1 MSTRT
6 ILRSRLTKTDMT
18 SIKIGISG
26 KRFIPKEDR
35 AKINTHIKTRIK
47 TILKKHQAFSFT
59 GYSAIAAGADT
70 LFAEVVKKELGQP
83 LQIILPFA
91 IEEYKKDFKDQEL
104 KDFENLISEN
114 GHFETATTTIP
125 IDDDSRNKGYF
136 AAGKRIVDA
145 CDDMVIIWD
154 GLKPGGPSGTA
165 EMLGYLSEKR
175 GHEDIPFIK
184 VRPSAADP
192 VHEMIMR
199 KYEKANAR
207 AIKARNKY
215 KGVWKWAI
223 ILGLMTVV
231 CFSSKIAF
239 HLEGAAALV
248 LTFLE
253 LLFVIVAAL
262 RIRRAKR
269 QKFHWTYLHERMKA
283 ETYRL
288 FSSFYHAD
296 VEIIVSEQSR
306 ENGSSI
312 GSVAEK
318 INQSLRPMEKKS
330 KWYTQYVIKSIIRDQ
345 CGYHQDKVGAIG
357 NKHRLFEG
365 AKTFIVGFFLF
376 NLGFH
381 LAHMIVRNPTL
392 GQLYPILLR
401 WFPAKPEITESLWYR
416 LSIFIN
422 ILCPAF
428 YAGLEGIIYF
438 SEWDTLRK
446 HSASAIESLKEAE
459 MLLPRDIEH
468 CSFEECHKKQA
479 EVLHLISSI
488 MLTDNRNWNLLL
500 ENKDNYHLIV

>member
-1 MSTRT
+1 
-6 ILRSRLTKTDMT
+6 MT

-35 AKINTHIKTRIK
+35 AKIYAHIRTRIK
-47 TILKKHQAFSFT
+47 AILKKHRATSFT
-59 GYSAIAAGADT
+59 GYTAIASGADT
-70 LFAEVVKKELGQP
+70 LFAEVVKKEFEQP
-83 LQIILPFA
+83 LQIILPFT

-104 KDFENLISEN
+104 ADFEKLISEN
-114 GHFETATTTIP
+114 GHYQTAMALPPVDEET
-125 IDDDSRNKGYF
+125 RNQGYF
-136 AAGKRIVDA
+136 ASGKQIVDA
-145 CDDMVIIWD
+145 CDDMVIVWD

-175 GHEDIPFIK
+175 GHDDIPFIK
-184 VRPSAADP
+184 VRPAAPDP
-192 VHEMIMR
+192 LHEMIMR
-199 KYEKANAR
+199 KYEKANAQ

-223 ILGLMTVV
+223 FLGSMTVI
-231 CFSSKIAF
+231 CFASKIAF
-239 HLEGAAALV
+239 HLEGIPALV

-253 LLFVIVAAL
+253 LVLVVVAAL

-269 QKFHWTYLHERMKA
+269 QKFHWNYLHERMKA

-288 FSSFYHAD
+288 FISFYHAD
-296 VEIIVSEQSR
+296 VEIVVSEQSR
-306 ENGSSI
+306 EDGSSI

-318 INQSLRPMEKKS
+318 INQGLRPMEKKS
-330 KWYTQYVIKSIIRDQ
+330 KWYTQYVIKSLIRDQ
-345 CGYHQDKVGAIG
+345 CGYHQGKVGAIG
-357 NKHRLFEG
+357 DKHRLFEG
-365 AKTFIVGFFLF
+365 FKTFIVGFFIF

-392 GQLYPILLR
+392 GHLYPILLR
-401 WFPAKPEITESLWYR
+401 WFPTKPEITESLWYR
-416 LSIFIN
+416 LSIFVN
-422 ILCPAF
+422 ILCPAV
-428 YAGLEGIIYF
+428 YAALEGIIYF
-438 SEWDTLRK
+438 SEWDTLKK
-446 HSASAIESLKEAE
+446 HSASAIDSLKEAE
-459 MLLPRDIEH
+459 TLLPRDIEH